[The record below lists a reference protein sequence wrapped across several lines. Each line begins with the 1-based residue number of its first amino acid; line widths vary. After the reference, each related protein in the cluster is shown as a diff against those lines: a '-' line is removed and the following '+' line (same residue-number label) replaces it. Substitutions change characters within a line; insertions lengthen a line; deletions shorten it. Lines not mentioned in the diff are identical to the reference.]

1 MHTFSSTNIV
11 KKNIITKPYLLTVE
25 ELNTIGRDIN
35 LVGSDPL
42 RTSATGDEFIT
53 LKYGNSV
60 SPRLLN
66 YVEEYVIA
74 GFSKTLFYSE
84 VNTGLKINDKVFIIN
99 GSYDSNLLIQNDK
112 YKKVVM
118 DIQYYS

>member
-1 MHTFSSTNIV
+1 
-11 KKNIITKPYLLTVE
+11 LTVE

-74 GFSKTLFYSE
+74 GFSKHYSIQKSTL
-84 VNTGLKINDKVFIIN
+84 D
-99 GSYDSNLLIQNDK
+99 
-112 YKKVVM
+112 
-118 DIQYYS
+118 

>member
-1 MHTFSSTNIV
+1 
-11 KKNIITKPYLLTVE
+11 LTVE
-25 ELNTIGRDIN
+25 ELNTIRDIN

-66 YVEEYVIA
+66 YVRICNCRI
-74 GFSKTLFYSE
+74 FKTLFYSE
-84 VNTGLKINDKVFIIN
+84 VNTGLKINDKV
-99 GSYDSNLLIQNDK
+99 LL
-112 YKKVVM
+112 
-118 DIQYYS
+118 

>member
-53 LKYGNSV
+53 LKY
-60 SPRLLN
+60 
-66 YVEEYVIA
+66 I
-74 GFSKTLFYSE
+74 SKS
-84 VNTGLKINDKVFIIN
+84 
-99 GSYDSNLLIQNDK
+99 
-112 YKKVVM
+112 
-118 DIQYYS
+118 

>member
-1 MHTFSSTNIV
+1 
-11 KKNIITKPYLLTVE
+11 LTVE

-60 SPRLLN
+60 SPRLQLC
-66 YVEEYVIA
+66 EEYVIA
-74 GFSKTLFYSE
+74 GFSKHYSIQKSTL
-84 VNTGLKINDKVFIIN
+84 D
-99 GSYDSNLLIQNDK
+99 
-112 YKKVVM
+112 
-118 DIQYYS
+118 

>member
-35 LVGSDPL
+35 LVGFDPL

-53 LKYGNSV
+53 LRYGNSA

-66 YVEEYVIA
+66 YVEEY
-74 GFSKTLFYSE
+74 S
-84 VNTGLKINDKVFIIN
+84 
-99 GSYDSNLLIQNDK
+99 
-112 YKKVVM
+112 
-118 DIQYYS
+118 

>member
-1 MHTFSSTNIV
+1 MHIFLYKYIV
-11 KKNIITKPYLLTVE
+11 KEYNNQTLPVDSWGVE
-25 ELNTIGRDIN
+25 YNRSWY

-74 GFSKTLFYSE
+74 GFSKHYSIQKSTL
-84 VNTGLKINDKVFIIN
+84 D
-99 GSYDSNLLIQNDK
+99 
-112 YKKVVM
+112 
-118 DIQYYS
+118 

>member
-1 MHTFSSTNIV
+1 VI
-11 KKNIITKPYLLTVE
+11 Y
-25 ELNTIGRDIN
+25 

-74 GFSKTLFYSE
+74 GFSKHYSIQKSTL
-84 VNTGLKINDKVFIIN
+84 D
-99 GSYDSNLLIQNDK
+99 
-112 YKKVVM
+112 
-118 DIQYYS
+118 